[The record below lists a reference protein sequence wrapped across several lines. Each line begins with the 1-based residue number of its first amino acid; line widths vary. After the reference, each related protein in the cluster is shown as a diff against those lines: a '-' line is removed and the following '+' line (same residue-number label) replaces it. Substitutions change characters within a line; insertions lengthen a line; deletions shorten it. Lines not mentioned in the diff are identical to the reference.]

1 MARSRYVDLLWPKAR
16 LSISPMA
23 SPAAIPLAD
32 RVILWTRVLPGSGQ
46 SERIETTWQVA
57 VDAEFTDIVASGVA
71 ATDATRDYTV
81 KVDAT
86 GLQPDRRYFYRF
98 LADGLSS
105 SIGRTR
111 TLPRG
116 EVAAFRLGV
125 ASCSNYPQGYFN
137 AYRHMAESDLDLILH
152 LGDYIYEYPEG
163 GYANPV
169 ALQELG
175 RHVQPLGDPESR
187 RLSNA
192 LRRIPHGC

>member
-1 MARSRYVDLLWPKAR
+1 MRNLQILLRRGWR
-16 LSISPMA
+16 Q
-23 SPAAIPLAD
+23 
-32 RVILWTRVLPGSGQ
+32 RTLP
-46 SERIETTWQVA
+46 
-57 VDAEFTDIVASGVA
+57 
-71 ATDATRDYTV
+71 DYTV

-163 GYANPV
+163 ATLTLWRYKSWVVTSNPW
-169 ALQELG
+169 G
-175 RHVQPLGDPESR
+175 RP
-187 RLSNA
+187 
-192 LRRIPHGC
+192 